1 MGLLPP
7 VTFTQSD
14 CVIKF
19 LPCANTLTHSANIP
33 VTFPMA
39 LVKIQTVLTKHGR
52 AGPSDLRPCL
62 RCTPV

>member
-14 CVIKF
+14 SVIKF
-19 LPCANTLTHSANIP
+19 LPCANTDTFCKYPRHIP
-33 VTFPMA
+33 TA
-39 LVKIQTVLTKHGR
+39 LVKIQTVLTKHGK